1 MQKAHMQRS
10 RIGEAFFLGL
20 FIFLGLAALG
30 YLVSETAL
38 KVKKMDRV
46 VTVKGL
52 SEREVD
58 ADIAIWPIK
67 FDEANNDLAALY
79 AEVERH
85 SGIVVAFLKQ
95 HGFAEGEITVSQPSI
110 LDRLA
115 QNYGNT
121 GSIKFRYTA
130 ATVVT
135 VYTKRVDAVRNAM
148 RHVVDLGKSGI
159 ALSGQNYENRTQFLF
174 TGLNAL
180 KPNMIEE
187 ATTNAREVAE
197 KFARD
202 SDSRLGKIKTASQGQ
217 FSISDRDSSTPYIK
231 KVRVVSTVQ
240 YYLSD

>member
-1 MQKAHMQRS
+1 MQRS

-52 SEREVD
+52 SEREVP